1 MHYVFGKL
9 FTRLTLQAC
18 QKILTT
24 LAGSWYRGHEIAR
37 RGGIFYTGLNLGTLT
52 AGLIAAGA
60 SHRLE
65 GVQGMSGWRAY
76 HFHFISHDCQTF
88 AINALHAC

>member
-1 MHYVFGKL
+1 MHYVFGKFYPQL
-9 FTRLTLQAC
+9 MDQVGFLINLS
-18 QKILTT
+18 
-24 LAGSWYRGHEIAR
+24 GSWYRGHEIAR

-65 GVQGMSGWRAY
+65 GVQGMSGCKHKCSPFTVPRL
-76 HFHFISHDCQTF
+76 FCFGLFQ
-88 AINALHAC
+88 NAPL

>member
-1 MHYVFGKL
+1 M
-9 FTRLTLQAC
+9 LTELP
-18 QKILTT
+18 
-24 LAGSWYRGHEIAR
+24 GSWYRGHEIAR

-65 GVQGMSGWRAY
+65 GVQGMSGWRWM
-76 HFHFISHDCQTF
+76 
-88 AINALHAC
+88 

>member
-9 FTRLTLQAC
+9 YRRLIELIGES
-18 QKILTT
+18 ILTNVS
-24 LAGSWYRGHEIAR
+24 GSWYRGHEIAR

-65 GVQGMSGWRAY
+65 GVQGMSGWRWM
-76 HFHFISHDCQTF
+76 
-88 AINALHAC
+88 